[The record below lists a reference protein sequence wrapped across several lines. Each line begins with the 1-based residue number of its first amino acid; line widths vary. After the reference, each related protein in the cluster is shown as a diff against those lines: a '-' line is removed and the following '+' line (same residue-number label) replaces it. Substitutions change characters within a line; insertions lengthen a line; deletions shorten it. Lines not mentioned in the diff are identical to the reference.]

1 VDGSDLAGVSGQ
13 AARLFGKIAEKK
25 GLVTARQLERALG
38 LQEELRVVGLHR
50 PLGRVLV
57 DEGVLAEGQV
67 EVIVRLQAINQRAR
81 DGKAFGKVAVRNG
94 LLLPAQLDRA
104 TAAARAEGWE
114 RTLEAI
120 LVDQGALEPRAVRAV
135 RAALDRARRKASGA
149 SDSGLGLTDTAS
161 LTPGATPRPSSPTG
175 RLAQTLDVGEDDA
188 EDDPEELERARRRE
202 ELVFAAVALR
212 DGLVIVPELERALDE
227 QLRRDDGA
235 TLPEVLLERRALD
248 PKDVKAVR
256 KAVEAARQEKLQVP
270 GYEVVDV
277 LGYGITSVVLRARH
291 TLLGRQVALKL
302 FRPEHVESTAADA
315 LLGEARQVARV
326 KHPNVVEVYEVGRLQ
341 RRFWF
346 VLELVDGPTLG
357 ARLRE
362 KGRLPEGV
370 ALRMVRDVARA
381 LEAVH
386 KAGLVH
392 RDVKPGNILFAPDGV
407 AKLTDLGLACDAA
420 RAKAATDGA
429 LFGTPQTMAPEQA
442 QGLEVDHRA
451 DLYGLGATLYQAL
464 TERPPYE
471 GKDTVSLVMAH
482 VTAPIPDPRA
492 LRPDLSPGLAE
503 LVLWLLAKSPGD
515 RPQSA
520 RVVLEALDGLKAF
533 A

>member
-1 VDGSDLAGVSGQ
+1 VDGSDLGQVSGQ
-13 AARLFGKIAEKK
+13 ATRLFGKIAEKK
-25 GLVTARQLERALG
+25 DLVTDRQLDRALS

-104 TAAARAEGWE
+104 TATARAEGWE
-114 RTLEAI
+114 RSLEAI

-135 RAALDRARRKASGA
+135 RAALDRARRKAVGA
-149 SDSGLGLTDTAS
+149 SDSGLGLTE
-161 LTPGATPRPSSPTG
+161 TPQATPRPSSPTG
-175 RLAQTLDVGEDDA
+175 RLAQTLDVAEEDA

-202 ELVFAAVALR
+202 DLVFAAVALR

-256 KAVEAARQEKLQVP
+256 KAVEAARNDKLQVP

-326 KHPNVVEVYEVGRLQ
+326 KHSNVVEVYEVGRLQ

-362 KGRLPEGV
+362 KGRLPEAV
-370 ALRMVRDVARA
+370 AIRIVRDVARA

-392 RDVKPGNILFAPDGV
+392 RDVKPGNILFSPDGV

-471 GKDTVSLVMAH
+471 DKDTVSLVMAH

-503 LVLWLLAKSPGD
+503 LVMWLLAKSPSA